1 MGPDVVGRTM
11 GGEVR
16 PLAAA
21 ALAVTLLVVLAGD
34 RSAAGR
40 PCPAAVAFVI
50 GDSQANGAVGVPAR
64 STWVAQGLRAVGYDP
79 YIAGASGTGYV
90 AGSVVRGSGPEV
102 GNYVDAYRD
111 GDWRRPSHARLVV
124 LEGSGNDAEAADAT
138 IRGNAERLISEVGA
152 DYPDADIVVLGPIG
166 DGSGRRSEIARV
178 LARVTGSAGLR
189 FIDPSDWRTRY
200 GLARH
205 LAPDGVHFTQR
216 GHDVTAPVFADAL
229 RTAGLAPSCP

>member
-1 MGPDVVGRTM
+1 MGSDVRL
-11 GGEVR
+11 
-16 PLAAA
+16 LAATA
-21 ALAVTLLVVLAGD
+21 VAVTLLVVLAGD
-34 RSAAGR
+34 RSASSR

-50 GDSQANGAVGVPAR
+50 GDSQANGAVGVPSG
-64 STWVAQGLRAVGYDP
+64 STWVAQGLEAVGYDA

-90 AGSVVRGSGPEV
+90 AGPVVRGSGREV

-111 GDWRRPSHARLVV
+111 GDWGRPSNARLVL
-124 LEGSGNDAEAADAT
+124 LEGSGNDAGATDAA
-138 IRGNAERLISEVGA
+138 IRRNAERLIAEVAA

-178 LARVTGSAGLR
+178 LARVTESAGLR

-205 LAPDGVHFTQR
+205 LSPDGVHFTQR
-216 GHDVTAPVFADAL
+216 GHDVTASVFAGAL
-229 RTAGLAPSCP
+229 HAADLVAACP